1 MGLVVEEGLIG
12 GLVLAET
19 LGYRRAMFGRPPSR
33 PLRLLP
39 ASLVSLAIHIGFHA
53 AATVA
58 PSAATAIAL
67 VFAGWATF
75 IIWWK
80 WVARA
85 PNPWG
90 LDDGEDGGGPGGGGG
105 PGLTPP
111 PDPGGPG
118 GDGLE
123 IDWEEREREMSDF
136 VGSER
141 PLAGVT

>member
-1 MGLVVEEGLIG
+1 MVEEGLIG

-33 PLRLLP
+33 PLRLIP
-39 ASLVSLAIHIGFHA
+39 ASLTSLAIHIGFHA

-58 PSAATAIAL
+58 PTAPTAIAL
-67 VFAGWATF
+67 VFAGWASF

-85 PNPWG
+85 PDPWG
-90 LDDGEDGGGPGGGGG
+90 LDEGDDGGSGPGGGGG
-105 PGLTPP
+105 GPGVGPAP
-111 PDPGGPG
+111 AGDGPG
-118 GDGLE
+118 GGGLE
-123 IDWEEREREMSDF
+123 IDWEEREREMNDF

>member
-1 MGLVVEEGLIG
+1 MVEEGLIG

-33 PLRLLP
+33 PLRLIP
-39 ASLVSLAIHIGFHA
+39 ASMISLAIHIGFHA

-58 PSAATAIAL
+58 PPAAAIAL
-67 VFAGWATF
+67 VFAGWTTF
-75 IIWWK
+75 ILWWK

-90 LDDGEDGGGPGGGGG
+90 LDEGEDGGGPGGGGG
-105 PGLTPP
+105 GPGLGPP
-111 PDPGGPG
+111 PEGGGPG
-118 GDGLE
+118 GGLE

-136 VGSER
+136 FGSER
-141 PLAGVT
+141 PLAGVS

>member
-1 MGLVVEEGLIG
+1 MIG
-12 GLVLAET
+12 GLVLVET

-39 ASLVSLAIHIGFHA
+39 AALVSLVIHIGFHA

-58 PSAATAIAL
+58 PSVATAIAF

-90 LDDGEDGGGPGGGGG
+90 LDEGEDGGGPGGGGG
-105 PGLTPP
+105 PGVGPA
-111 PDPGGPG
+111 PDGGGPG

-123 IDWEEREREMSDF
+123 IDWEAREREMGDF

-141 PLAGVT
+141 PLTGVA

>member
-1 MGLVVEEGLIG
+1 MVEEGLIG

-33 PLRLLP
+33 PLGLVT
-39 ASLVSLAIHIGFHA
+39 ASLISLTIHIGFHA

-58 PSAATAIAL
+58 PSAVSAVAL

-105 PGLTPP
+105 GPGIGPAP
-111 PDPGGPG
+111 HGGGPG

-136 VGSER
+136 VSPER
-141 PLAGVT
+141 PLAGVS